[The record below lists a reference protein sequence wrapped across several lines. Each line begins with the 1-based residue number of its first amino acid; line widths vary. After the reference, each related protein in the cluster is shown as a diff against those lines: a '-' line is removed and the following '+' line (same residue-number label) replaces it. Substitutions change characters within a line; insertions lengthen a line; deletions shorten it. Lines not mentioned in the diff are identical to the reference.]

1 VKITRRHHPLEGQ
14 VLEVVRG
21 GQNQIVVRPPDGT
34 PMRVPREWTD
44 ADGEAWRRSAEK
56 IFTVDA
62 LRDLIHLVDAL
73 RGRPPEG
80 GVNR

>member
-1 VKITRRHHPLEGQ
+1 
-14 VLEVVRG
+14 VLEVIRG

-44 ADGEAWRRSAEK
+44 AGGERSRSSTEK
-56 IFTVDA
+56 FFTVDS
-62 LRDLIHLVDAL
+62 LRDLIQLVDAL
-73 RGRPPEG
+73 RRRGPDG